1 MVAQIFKSVKRLYLF
16 FYLPTLSG
24 DSGAVLTLSALPVM
38 HHAQRQSQWQCKAMT
53 KAKITPK
60 PHTGSQRSRCKQNT
74 RHCINKQYCNCQA
87 YAPSHTG
94 NPLFRPVYCIC
105 TAIWAHPAA
114 TWRICMCRIND
125 ATQSAWRFV
134 PSSVTIHCLKNFIFL
149 FFEVI
154 T

>member
-24 DSGAVLTLSALPVM
+24 DSGAVLTLSTLPVM

-74 RHCINKQYCNCQA
+74 RYCINKQSCNCQA
-87 YAPSHTG
+87 YAPSHTA
-94 NPLFRPVYCIC
+94 PPCSALFIASVQPSE
-105 TAIWAHPAA
+105 
-114 TWRICMCRIND
+114 RIRLQPD
-125 ATQSAWRFV
+125 AFTCAVLMMPHRAPDGLYHHLSQ
-134 PSSVTIHCLKNFIFL
+134 FI
-149 FFEVI
+149 V
-154 T
+154 

>member
-38 HHAQRQSQWQCKAMT
+38 HHVQRQSQWQCKAMT

-74 RHCINKQYCNCQA
+74 RYCINKQSCNCQA

-94 NPLFRPVYCIC
+94 NPPPCSALFIASVQPSE
-105 TAIWAHPAA
+105 
-114 TWRICMCRIND
+114 RIRLQPD
-125 ATQSAWRFV
+125 AFACAVLMMPHRAPDGLYYHLSQ
-134 PSSVTIHCLKNFIFL
+134 FI
-149 FFEVI
+149 V
-154 T
+154 

>member
-74 RHCINKQYCNCQA
+74 RCCINKQSCNCQA

-94 NPLFRPVYCIC
+94 NPPCSALFIASVQPSE
-105 TAIWAHPAA
+105 
-114 TWRICMCRIND
+114 RIRLQPD
-125 ATQSAWRFV
+125 AFACAVLMMPHRAPDGLYHHLSQ
-134 PSSVTIHCLKNFIFL
+134 FI
-149 FFEVI
+149 V
-154 T
+154 

>member
-74 RHCINKQYCNCQA
+74 RCCINKQSCNCQA

-94 NPLFRPVYCIC
+94 TPLFRPVPPCLLHLYS
-105 TAIWAHPAA
+105 HL
-114 TWRICMCRIND
+114 
-125 ATQSAWRFV
+125 SASGCNLTHLHV
-134 PSSVTIHCLKNFIFL
+134 PY
-149 FFEVI
+149 
-154 T
+154 

>member
-1 MVAQIFKSVKRLYLF
+1 MVAQIFKSVKQLYLF

-74 RHCINKQYCNCQA
+74 RYCINKQPAIVRHMRPLTLATPCSALFIASVQPSERIRLQPDAFVCA
-87 YAPSHTG
+87 VLMMPHRAPDGLYYHLS
-94 NPLFRPVYCIC
+94 
-105 TAIWAHPAA
+105 
-114 TWRICMCRIND
+114 
-125 ATQSAWRFV
+125 Q
-134 PSSVTIHCLKNFIFL
+134 FI
-149 FFEVI
+149 V
-154 T
+154 

>member
-1 MVAQIFKSVKRLYLF
+1 MKKLITLPLLISMTGLLFANQSLAITQSQMQI
-16 FYLPTLSG
+16 LPTLSG

-38 HHAQRQSQWQCKAMT
+38 HHAQRQSQWQCKAIT

-74 RHCINKQYCNCQA
+74 RYCINKQPCNCQA

-105 TAIWAHPAA
+105 TAI
-114 TWRICMCRIND
+114 
-125 ATQSAWRFV
+125 
-134 PSSVTIHCLKNFIFL
+134 
-149 FFEVI
+149 
-154 T
+154 